1 MKETK
6 VYVDKQIGQKFGR
19 LTILEY
25 AGKSNNKS
33 ILVKCRCDCG
43 KECVK
48 LLCRLKSGNTL
59 SCGCLKNDILMNRNT
74 KHNLSKTHL
83 YKIYNEIKNRCYN
96 SKDKI
101 YQRYGAKGIKMN
113 ENWLGKNGFISFY
126 NWAINNGYYYE
137 KLSNGR
143 SKLTIDRIDNNK
155 GYSPDNCRWVTN
167 EEQANNKKNNVI
179 IEINGEKKHLREI
192 AKEKNIKFNT
202 LFKRLRY
209 LNMPIEK
216 VIENTDFRKNNGGYR
231 VHKKGV

>member
-6 VYVDKQIGQKFGR
+6 VYVDEQIGHKFGR

-48 LLCRLKSGNTL
+48 LLYRLKSGNTL
-59 SCGCLKNDILMNRNT
+59 SCGCLKNDVLMNRNT

-101 YQRYGAKGIKMN
+101 HQRYGAKGIKMD

-126 NWAINNGYYYE
+126 NWAINNGYQE
-137 KLSNGR
+137 IILPNGKN
-143 SKLTIDRIDNNK
+143 KLTIDRINND
-155 GYSPDNCRWVTN
+155 GNYEPNNCRWVDMAI
-167 EEQANNKKNNVI
+167 QNKNKRHKQI
-179 IEINGEKKHLREI
+179 
-192 AKEKNIKFNT
+192 KELK
-202 LFKRLRY
+202 
-209 LNMPIEK
+209 
-216 VIENTDFRKNNGGYR
+216 GG
-231 VHKKGV
+231 KE